1 MPNKV
6 VLADSI
12 SSLPEY
18 QGWYNAIMEV
28 LNDVDL
34 GKLLVYLVD
43 NVDPVALPY
52 LADQFDVLGYKGMR
66 MATNQLAQRDVI
78 KRAIEL
84 HRYKGTEWAISEA
97 LATIGFT
104 NVIIKKG
111 IAGGYNH
118 WAKFGIDV
126 TNSGVAVTG
135 SALADILAMVNEYKR
150 AVCVLEDVT
159 MGITV
164 TDTLNVDDPI
174 ATCSQAIVA
183 NDTLTLSTLLH
194 YDGEAEFNGD
204 YEYSGDSDVATIT

>member
-1 MPNKV
+1 MPNTTV
-6 VLADSI
+6 IADSL

-18 QGWYNAIMEV
+18 QGWYNAIVEV
-28 LNDVDL
+28 LQDVDL

-52 LADQFDVLGYKGMR
+52 LADQFDVLGYNGMR
-66 MATNQLAQRDVI
+66 MATTQQAQRDVI

-84 HRYKGTEWAISEA
+84 HRYKGTEWAITEA
-97 LATIGFT
+97 LATIGFS
-104 NVIIKKG
+104 NVVIKKG
-111 IAGGYNH
+111 VAAGYSH
-118 WAKFGIDV
+118 WAMFGIDV

-135 SALADILAMVNEYKR
+135 SALADILAMVNNYKR

-164 TDTLNVDDPI
+164 NDTLNVDDGI
-174 ATCSQAIVA
+174 ATCTQAIVA
-183 NDTLTLSTLLH
+183 NDTLTLSALLK
-194 YDGEAEFNGD
+194 YDGTTENNGD